1 MAIYHHTDKEFGNV
15 KIVLRAGMKRVVA
28 KMQKG
33 SLCVSF
39 PISATHSAILNYFDS
54 NRRELRQFIASQA
67 PKQNLYYDGKLIR
80 CFGFDVLVTTDNNV
94 NPEGDVSVIV
104 VPKSFDFARV
114 EHTGSISNAVKRMV
128 ARRKP
133 MLISYAW
140 QVAEELDIKPA
151 GFVASHGFRRLGTCY
166 PSTRTIHLSYAL
178 LFLPEHLVRYV
189 ICHELAHLNHPDH
202 SPQFH
207 DLCNK
212 LVGGNEKEYSRQLNH
227 FEWPVLR

>member
-1 MAIYHHTDKEFGNV
+1 MAVYIHNDKEFGNV
-15 KIVLRAGMKRVVA
+15 KITLRAGMKRIIA
-28 KMQKG
+28 KVNNGQ
-33 SLCVSF
+33 LCVSF
-39 PISATHSAILNYFDS
+39 PIIATRTSILRYFDEQRQS
-54 NRRELRQFIASQA
+54 LRKFIAQQT
-67 PKQNLYYDGKLIR
+67 PKQNLYYDGKLIH
-80 CFGFDVLVTTDNNV
+80 CFGFDVLITTEE
-94 NPEGDVSVIV
+94 NPKTEGDVSVIV

-114 EHTGSISNAVKRMV
+114 EHTGSISNAVKRLV

-133 MLISYAW
+133 LLISYAW
-140 QVAEELDIKPA
+140 QVAEELDIKPTD
-151 GFVASHGFRRLGTCY
+151 FVVSHGFRRLGTCY

-189 ICHELAHLNHPDH
+189 ICHELAHLDHPDH

>member
-1 MAIYHHTDKEFGNV
+1 MAVYIHNDKEFGNV
-15 KIVLRAGMKRVVA
+15 KITLRAGMKRIIA
-28 KMQKG
+28 KVNNGQ
-33 SLCVSF
+33 LCVSF
-39 PISATHSAILNYFDS
+39 PIIATRTSILRYFDEQRQS
-54 NRRELRQFIASQA
+54 LRKFIAQQT
-67 PKQNLYYDGKLIR
+67 PKQNLYYDGKLIH
-80 CFGFDVLVTTDNNV
+80 CFVFDVLITTEE
-94 NPEGDVSVIV
+94 NPKTEGDVSVIV

-151 GFVASHGFRRLGTCY
+151 DFVASHGFRRLGTCY

-189 ICHELAHLNHPDH
+189 ICHELAHLDHPDH